1 MLNII
6 YQIKKDKK
14 IEDWEIYDKAMNKY
28 VSQYFKRTEKNISV
42 EEVENEI
49 IERMNEKDIRN
60 NVKKTV
66 KKDKI

>member
-6 YQIKKDKK
+6 YQIKKDKN

>member
-14 IEDWEIYDKAMNKY
+14 IENWEIYEKAMNKY
-28 VSQYFKRTEKNISV
+28 VSQYFKRTEKNILV

>member
-28 VSQYFKRTEKNISV
+28 VSQYFKRTEKNILV